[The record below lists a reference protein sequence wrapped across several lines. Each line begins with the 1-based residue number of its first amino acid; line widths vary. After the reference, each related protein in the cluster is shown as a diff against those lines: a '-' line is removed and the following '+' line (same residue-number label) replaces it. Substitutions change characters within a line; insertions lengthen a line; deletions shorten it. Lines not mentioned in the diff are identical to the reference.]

1 MTFSDTE
8 HGAGRPRVGGW
19 QARAL
24 ARSLAGAHDR
34 SVARLERLLD
44 AARDLANETGG
55 AAFTVAQVAERAGMS
70 LKGFYSC
77 FAGKDD
83 LLLALIE
90 EDSRVGATLL
100 ADLVGAH
107 DDPVDRLH
115 AYVDGLFSMLTVDG
129 AMGYAGVLVREH
141 RRLGEH
147 RPDDLR
153 VGLAPL
159 VDMLATELEAAAA
172 AGRADTPDP
181 GHDAEVV
188 FRLLLTGIHEVTLGR
203 RDPAEE
209 AADLWRLGWSG
220 LASRSND

>member
-1 MTFSDTE
+1 MTFSATE
-8 HGAGRPRVGGW
+8 HGAGQGVGGW

-24 ARSLAGAHDR
+24 ARSLAGATDR

-44 AARDLANETGG
+44 AARELANESGS
-55 AAFTVAQVAERAGMS
+55 AAFTVAQVAERADMS
-70 LKGFYSC
+70 LKGFYGC

-100 ADLVGAH
+100 ATWIDEH

-141 RRLGEH
+141 RRLGED
-147 RPDDLR
+147 RTDDLR
-153 VGLAPL
+153 AGLAPL
-159 VDMLATELEAAAA
+159 VDMLAAELAAAAA
-172 AGRADTPDP
+172 AGDAQTPAP
-181 GHDAEVV
+181 VHDAEVV

-203 RDPAEE
+203 RDPADE
-209 AADLWRLGWSG
+209 AADLWRLCWSG
-220 LASRSND
+220 LAPRPND

>member
-1 MTFSDTE
+1 MTFSADTP
-8 HGAGRPRVGGW
+8 GMGSR
-19 QARAL
+19 L
-24 ARSLAGAHDR
+24 ARS
-34 SVARLERLLD
+34 ERLLD
-44 AARDLANETGG
+44 AARELANETGS
-55 AAFTVAQVAERAGMS
+55 AAFTVAQVAERGGAS
-70 LKGFYSC
+70 LKGFYAC

-100 ADLVGAH
+100 ASSVGAH

-141 RRLGEH
+141 RRLGED
-147 RPDDLR
+147 RIDDLR

-159 VDMLATELEAAAA
+159 VDMLAAELEAAVA
-172 AGRADTPDP
+172 AGQAHTPDP
-181 GHDAEVV
+181 AHDAEVV

-203 RDPAEE
+203 RDPADE
-209 AADLWRLGWSG
+209 AADLWRLCWSG
-220 LASRSND
+220 LAPRPND